1 MLNFREIAYK
11 NIKKGKLFRSA
22 TLYNLSLKDQK
33 LLADKNIKI
42 IVDLRSPDE
51 RDERPDTIIEGI
63 DNISLT
69 LSVIEDAKPI
79 IYRGLKLP
87 DLIECYEQLVAI
99 NLKETWSKIFDLL
112 LENNNGILFHCS
124 QGKDRTGVVCAII
137 LCALGIDEETI
148 FNDYLL
154 TNQNPVFFGNQD
166 MPKDIQEI
174 LADYFSAKEEYLKAS
189 FNYINKAYGSF
200 EKFLYECCSL
210 NANKLKLLKEK
221 YLV

>member
-189 FNYINKAYGSF
+189 FDYINKVYGSF